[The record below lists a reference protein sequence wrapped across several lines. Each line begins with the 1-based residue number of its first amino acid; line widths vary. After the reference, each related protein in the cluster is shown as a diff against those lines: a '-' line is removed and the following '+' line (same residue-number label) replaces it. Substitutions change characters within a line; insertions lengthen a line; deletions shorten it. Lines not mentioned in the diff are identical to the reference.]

1 MSDTSTQSRTA
12 SPFAGIKPNF
22 LIIMVDQQ
30 RYPVVY
36 ESPELTSWRKT
47 YLKAY
52 ETLRAKGLEFKN
64 HYAGS
69 TACVPS
75 RATLYTGQYPSLHG
89 VSQTD
94 GVAKSAYDPDMFW
107 LDPHTVPTI
116 GDYFRLAGYQTFW
129 KGKWHASAAD
139 ITVPGTHNAFLS
151 YDPNNGAPIPE
162 KERLYEEAN
171 VLDEFGFNGW
181 IGPEPHGSNPRNSGS
196 SASTGISGR
205 DVIYKQQ
212 TVDLIRHLNQQGQQQ
227 PWLIMCSFVNPH
239 DIALFG
245 AVSQRSDLFS
255 FKVDPSVP
263 YITPA
268 PTAAESLITKPSA
281 QLSYRRIYPLALQ
294 PLTDT
299 LFYRQLYYSLQL
311 EVDRQVNAVLD
322 ALMESSFY
330 ENTIVVFTSD
340 HGELLGAH
348 GGLFQKW
355 YQAYEEAIHV
365 PLVIH
370 NPTLFAE
377 PQTTEMLTS
386 HVDLLPTLL
395 GLAGLNA
402 EELQAILKNDH
413 TEVHPLVG
421 RDLSAFFLGMR
432 ECPRADEPI
441 YFMTDDNV
449 TKGLNQVSL
458 SGLPYP
464 AVRQPNSIET
474 VIAVLPTGEGAS
486 DEVWKFSRYFANPQ
500 FKDIPGRNEQY
511 TYRGPVKV
519 TFNLG
524 CRLDFL
530 DGKGVPDQLELYNLT
545 KDPLETKNLA
555 NEAYRTPDSAVIQL
569 VMQQILEEQRS
580 QKRLYPI
587 SSS

>member
-1 MSDTSTQSRTA
+1 M
-12 SPFAGIKPNF
+12 
-22 LIIMVDQQ
+22 
-30 RYPVVY
+30 
-36 ESPELTSWRKT
+36 
-47 YLKAY
+47 
-52 ETLRAKGLEFKN
+52 
-64 HYAGS
+64 
-69 TACVPS
+69 
-75 RATLYTGQYPSLHG
+75 
-89 VSQTD
+89 
-94 GVAKSAYDPDMFW
+94 
-107 LDPHTVPTI
+107 
-116 GDYFRLAGYQTFW
+116 
-129 KGKWHASAAD
+129 
-139 ITVPGTHNAFLS
+139 
-151 YDPNNGAPIPE
+151 
-162 KERLYEEAN
+162 
-171 VLDEFGFNGW
+171 
-181 IGPEPHGSNPRNSGS
+181 
-196 SASTGISGR
+196 
-205 DVIYKQQ
+205 
-212 TVDLIRHLNQQGQQQ
+212 
-227 PWLIMCSFVNPH
+227 
-239 DIALFG
+239 
-245 AVSQRSDLFS
+245 
-255 FKVDPSVP
+255 
-263 YITPA
+263 
-268 PTAAESLITKPSA
+268 
-281 QLSYRRIYPLALQ
+281 ALQ

-421 RDLSAFFLGMR
+421 RDLSALVLGMR

-474 VIAVLPTGEGAS
+474 VIAVLPTGDGAS

-545 KDPLETKNLA
+545 KYPLETKNLA

-580 QKRLYPI
+580 QKRLYPT
-587 SSS
+587 SGG

>member
-1 MSDTSTQSRTA
+1 MNGQSA
-12 SPFAGIKPNF
+12 QPHMANPFAGARPNF

-52 ETLRAKGLEFKN
+52 ETLKAGGLEFKN
-64 HYAGS
+64 HYTGS
-69 TACVPS
+69 TACAPS

-89 VSQTD
+89 VSQTN

-116 GDYFRLAGYQTFW
+116 GDYFRPAGYRTFW
-129 KGKWHASAAD
+129 KGKWHASNAD
-139 ITVPGTHNAFLS
+139 ITVPGTHNPFLS
-151 YDPNNGAPIPE
+151 YNPE
-162 KERLYEEAN
+162 TGEPVPENEQLYEQAD
-171 VLDEFGFNGW
+171 VLDSFGFSGW
-181 IGPEPHGSNPRNSGS
+181 IGPEPHGSSPRNSGS

-205 DVIYKQQ
+205 DVTYRQQ
-212 TVDLIRHLNQQGQQQ
+212 TVDLIRRLDQQGGQE
-227 PWLIMCSFVNPH
+227 PWLIVCSFVNPH

-245 AVSQRSDLFS
+245 AASQQSDQFS
-255 FKVDPSVP
+255 FKMDPSVP

-268 PTAAESLITKPSA
+268 PTASESLATKPSA
-281 QLSYRRIYPLALQ
+281 QLSYKRIYPLALQ

-299 LFYRQLYYSLQL
+299 LIYRQLYYSLQL
-311 EVDRQVNAVLD
+311 EADRQISAILD
-322 ALMESSFY
+322 ALIESSFY

-355 YQAYEEAIHV
+355 YQAYEESIHV

-370 NPTLFAE
+370 NPVLFAQ
-377 PQTTEMLTS
+377 PRATEMLTS

-395 GLAGLNA
+395 GLAGLDTA
-402 EELQAILKNDH
+402 ELQAALQNNH
-413 TEVHPLVG
+413 TAVHPLAG
-421 RDLSAFFLGMR
+421 RDLSPLVLG
-432 ECPRADEPI
+432 ETNFSGAGEPI

-464 AVRQPNSIET
+464 SVRQPNSIET
-474 VIAVLPTGEGAS
+474 VIAILPTGEGAA
-486 DEVWKFSRYFANPQ
+486 DETWKYSRYFANPQ
-500 FKDIPGRNEQY
+500 SMSIPGRNEQFP
-511 TYRGPVKV
+511 YRGRVKS
-519 TFNLG
+519 TFNIG

-530 DGKGVPDQLELYNLT
+530 EGKAVPDQFEMYNLT
-545 KDPLETKNLA
+545 NDPLETKNLA
-555 NEAYRTPDSAVIQL
+555 NEHYRTPESAFIQL
-569 VMQQILEEQRS
+569 IMEQILEEQRM
-580 QKRLYPI
+580 QKRLCPT
-587 SSS
+587 SGS